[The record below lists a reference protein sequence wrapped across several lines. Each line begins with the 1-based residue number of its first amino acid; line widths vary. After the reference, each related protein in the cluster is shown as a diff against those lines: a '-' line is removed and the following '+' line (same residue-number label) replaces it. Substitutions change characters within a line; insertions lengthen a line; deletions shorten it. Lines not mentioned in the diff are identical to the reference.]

1 MSCVKVLEATEK
13 QRGRNVGLIPAMR
26 RSIWEQARLP
36 FAFTVAS
43 MGDVCMVSC
52 ALPLAKSC
60 LDTRDRTPSTSC
72 PFANV
77 CHQLNKSQCHQCQI
91 HPACDANCSINVLR
105 NVPPSNSGQMIPYI
119 LHKDKGSWQTKL
131 LQVAHAPLI
140 SNSKISLAR
149 LWSSLLDI
157 HLLPAWY

>member
-1 MSCVKVLEATEK
+1 
-13 QRGRNVGLIPAMR
+13 
-26 RSIWEQARLP
+26 
-36 FAFTVAS
+36 

-119 LHKDKGSWQTKL
+119 LHKDKVS
-131 LQVAHAPLI
+131 
-140 SNSKISLAR
+140 
-149 LWSSLLDI
+149 
-157 HLLPAWY
+157 